1 MKNSLLLFLLVT
13 CFQVGTAQD
22 NFISKYFAKY
32 EADPNYNSVNVTQ
45 KTFSIFTDIKTNNAD
60 EQTVLG
66 AIAKLDGIKVLHRDK
81 MEDAK
86 DLYQEAHDQL
96 YEDGDFEELVSVQT
110 SDESFLLMIREED
123 GVVKELTIDAGD
135 KDAFFLATIYGEV
148 DLKALSRF
156 TEVIKDN
163 KAEWFDIFKNLQS
176 DELVFG
182 KNKSAKKG
190 QNDADI
196 NVNVFPNPVVDYVQL
211 TPKGLSG
218 STYQLEFF
226 SLIGEPI
233 KNMGTVTL
241 PYRLEVNDLP
251 PGAYFLRL
259 TAENGQFK
267 NYRIVKP

>member
-1 MKNSLLLFLLVT
+1 
-13 CFQVGTAQD
+13 
-22 NFISKYFAKY
+22 
-32 EADPNYNSVNVTQ
+32 
-45 KTFSIFTDIKTNNAD
+45 
-60 EQTVLG
+60 
-66 AIAKLDGIKVLHRDK
+66 
-81 MEDAK
+81 
-86 DLYQEAHDQL
+86 
-96 YEDGDFEELVSVQT
+96 
-110 SDESFLLMIREED
+110 MIREEE

-135 KDAFFLATIYGEV
+135 KDNFFLATIYGEI

-156 TEVIKDN
+156 TEVIREN
-163 KAEWFDIFKNLQS
+163 KAAWFDIFENFHS

-182 KNKSAKKG
+182 KNKAIDKQANKG
-190 QNDADI
+190 KQGADI

-211 TPKGLSG
+211 TPNGLSG
-218 STYQLEFF
+218 TTYQLEFF

-259 TAENGQFK
+259 TNENGQFK